1 VSDSHKTVD
10 LRTVYRCLLVG
21 LDDPTARACKN
32 AVRPLDAVIVADIK
46 EACAKIS
53 EILPLVVALPAG
65 GPQAGM
71 PELLEL
77 AGACG
82 AELITISLPL
92 NVQTAR
98 QPDPRR
104 AQARRRASHPALS
117 YFGR

>member
-1 VSDSHKTVD
+1 
-10 LRTVYRCLLVG
+10 
-21 LDDPTARACKN
+21 
-32 AVRPLDAVIVADIK
+32 VIVADIK

-53 EILPLVVALPAG
+53 EVLPLVVALPAG

-92 NVQTAR
+92 NVQVLGSQILDAL
-98 QPDPRR
+98 RR
-104 AQARRRASHPALS
+104 GEGRRIQR
-117 YFGR
+117 

>member
-1 VSDSHKTVD
+1 MSDPHKTVD

-21 LDDPTARACKN
+21 LDDATARACKN
-32 AVRPLDAVIVADIK
+32 AVRPLEAVIVADIK

-53 EILPLVVALPAG
+53 EVLPLVVALPTG

-82 AELITISLPL
+82 AELITIALPL
-92 NVQTAR
+92 SVQTLGSQILDAL
-98 QPDPRR
+98 RR
-104 AQARRRASHPALS
+104 GEGRRIEKR
-117 YFGR
+117 